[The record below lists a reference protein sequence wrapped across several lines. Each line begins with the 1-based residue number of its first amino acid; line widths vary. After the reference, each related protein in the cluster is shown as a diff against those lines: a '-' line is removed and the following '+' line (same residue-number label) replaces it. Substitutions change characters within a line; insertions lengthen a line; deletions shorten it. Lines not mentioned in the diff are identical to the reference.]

1 MLLNLSNHHSSQWG
15 EKQKRT
21 AQSKFGTV
29 VDMDFPL
36 INPDATTEAVIKL
49 ALTWFDKI
57 TAVLDECANEPF
69 PNAVHIQGEFVFV
82 FHLVSLLKKSGI
94 MCIASTSERNV
105 QQIGEKKIINFNFVQ
120 FREY

>member
-36 INPDATTEAVIKL
+36 INPDATTDEVIKL

-57 TAVLDECANEPF
+57 TAVFDECANEPF

-82 FHLVSLLKKSGI
+82 FHLVTLLKSSGI
-94 MCIASTSERNV
+94 SCVASTSFRDIKQVDN
-105 QQIGEKKIINFNFVQ
+105 KKIITFNFVQ
-120 FREY
+120 FRQY